1 VDSRNFGRRRANLSP
16 AAERHTVPHCGLT
29 CYVRNSI
36 LRLIECRRLR
46 HTTRGA
52 MKPLLEQLRGLDSLA
67 GAAMGGLAV
76 QLQPMPGD
84 VPVVQI
90 SIEGREEL
98 PIFLTCSDAQILCMC
113 YLWSDSEVLP
123 ARRTELLEAL
133 LDLNPSVPLS
143 AFGRIGDRFVL
154 VGALVRDARIED
166 VAREIA
172 VLSDNALDA
181 LDALSEFLK

>member
-76 QLQPMPGD
+76 QLQPMP
-84 VPVVQI
+84 
-90 SIEGREEL
+90 
-98 PIFLTCSDAQILCMC
+98 AQILCMC